1 MFCVNAWDEC
11 NEGMSGDSKRE
22 KVRYNEQW
30 CNAATTNRNEVSG
43 LHAVQVECGQDE
55 REFNV
60 TMSNFTVQY
69 DLSLPTYR
77 VIIKNDAWKSVSE
90 SIRFVHYEAQ
100 QMLCLWE

>member
-1 MFCVNAWDEC
+1 MF
-11 NEGMSGDSKRE
+11 NELR
-22 KVRYNEQW
+22 
-30 CNAATTNRNEVSG
+30 CNAVTTNRNEVAG
-43 LHAVQVECGQDE
+43 LHGVRVERGQDE

-90 SIRFVHYEAQ
+90 IISILSGFD
-100 QMLCLWE
+100 LCIMNRSKCVVS